1 VNQTFTSVRSVL
13 EPVLDVVE
21 RPVDEPVAP
30 AWCVERG
37 WDTFL
42 LALDERELELAEANG
57 LAAVLVSRGDAPPT
71 LRELVHDVEN
81 ATRVPSLA
89 APALE
94 VPPAAWRGVALRKRG
109 QIAAFLPALE
119 PLARGAVRVVDVG
132 AGKGHLSR
140 LAAELFGRDTVA
152 WERDPAHTRAGEL
165 RASERAHE
173 LGELSLRFV
182 VADVLLNEPVLHASD
197 LAVGLHACGE
207 LGDRLVASAARA
219 GCDLALVSCCL
230 QKLRATTRLP
240 LSRAAHHL
248 ELPRAALGLTNL
260 TLGADG
266 VEATLA
272 ENLRAREARVGL
284 RLLLR
289 ERGLTLA
296 AGEEMRGI
304 NRRTA
309 QRGLFELANRAC
321 SVRSLAAPEE
331 QEVARSARSAALAH
345 ARIRRLS
352 LPRNLLARLVELA
365 VVLDRAQLLEER
377 GLAVRVARLCERD
390 LTPRNLALF
399 ASADPGRLPN
409 LESAQ

>member
-1 VNQTFTSVRSVL
+1 M
-13 EPVLDVVE
+13 LDVVD

-42 LALDERELELAEANG
+42 LSLADRELEAAEANG
-57 LAAVLVSRGDAPPT
+57 LAMVLTSRTDAPTT
-71 LRELVHDVEN
+71 LRRLVRDVEN
-81 ATRVPSLA
+81 ATRVASLC

-94 VPPAAWRGVALRKRG
+94 VPAAAWRGVALRKRG

-119 PLARGAVRVVDVG
+119 PLARRAERVVDVG

-140 LAAELFGRDTVA
+140 LAAELFDRDTVA

-165 RASERAHE
+165 RANERARE

-182 VADVLLNEPVLHASD
+182 VADALLSEPVLCASD

-207 LGDRLVASAARA
+207 LGDRLVACVARV

-230 QKLRATTRLP
+230 QKLRATIRVP
-240 LSRAAHHL
+240 LSRAAHGL
-248 ELPRAALGLTNL
+248 ELPKRALGLTNL
-260 TLGADG
+260 TLGSDG

-272 ENLRAREARVGL
+272 ENLRAREARLAL
-284 RLLLR
+284 RQLLQG
-289 ERGLTLA
+289 RGLSVA
-296 AGEEMRGI
+296 PGEEMRGI

-309 QRGLFELANRAC
+309 HRGLLELASRAC
-321 SVRSLAAPEE
+321 ERRMLPPPTPDELNLSAHAASLGY
-331 QEVARSARSAALAH
+331 

-352 LPRNLLARLVELA
+352 LPRNLLAGLVELA
-365 VVLDRAQLLEER
+365 VVLDRARLLEER
-377 GLAVRVARLCERD
+377 GLAVCVARLCERD

-399 ASADPGRLPN
+399 ASADSGRLPK